1 MALVTELNLP
11 EFDTAAGDL
20 SGEVYHQRLAAL
32 SEHGWLARSPLATLV
47 LDREA
52 GEFFLRSRSTAFP
65 GREIAQ
71 LFGITAGPL
80 YEHIDANL
88 LNMSGDDH
96 RRLRRIIATRF
107 SPPAADRWRPV
118 MRAILE
124 QLWTDLAH
132 VDSAEVVSSLAKPYP
147 ALAIAAVLGAP
158 PEDAP
163 QLHEWSNWVQRQFDV
178 RALSTELPRIERAVA
193 ESHAYVEALLAA
205 RREEPAD
212 DLLSTLLTAEDEG
225 DRLSHSECVNLAL
238 NVLAGGV
245 DTTQSQLGHALH
257 LFASHP
263 EQWALLGRWPELVPR
278 AVQEVLRFEP
288 ITPFTARICTEDL
301 EHRNVTFPAG
311 TIVAICVERA
321 NREGDTGE
329 RFDITADR
337 EGRLLT
343 FGAGPHFC
351 LGANLARAE
360 LEEALSFLLGRMPG
374 MSLDGSPTF
383 AGIEG
388 IYGVETLALRWQ
400 RAASATI

>member
-1 MALVTELNLP
+1 MALVTELDLP
-11 EFDTAAGDL
+11 EFDTAAADL
-20 SGEVYHQRLAAL
+20 SGVVYHQRLAEL
-32 SEHGWLARSPLATLV
+32 GKHGWLARSPLATLV
-47 LDREA
+47 LDRDA

-124 QLWTDLAH
+124 QLWTDLAD
-132 VDSAEVVSSLAKPYP
+132 VTSAEVVSSLAKPYP
-147 ALAIAAVLGAP
+147 ALTIAAVLGAP
-158 PEDAP
+158 AEDAP

-193 ESHAYVEALLAA
+193 ESFAYVEALLAA

-245 DTTQSQLGHALH
+245 DTTQSQLAHALY
-257 LFASHP
+257 LFATHP
-263 EQWALLGRWPELVPR
+263 EQWELLGRSPELVGR

-301 EHRNVTFPAG
+301 EHRDVTFPAG

-321 NREGDTGE
+321 NREGEAGDS
-329 RFDITADR
+329 FDITADR

-351 LGANLARAE
+351 LGSNLARAE
-360 LEEALSFLLGRMPG
+360 LEEALAFLVDRMPRL
-374 MSLDGSPTF
+374 SLDGSPTF

-400 RAASATI
+400 PAPSATS